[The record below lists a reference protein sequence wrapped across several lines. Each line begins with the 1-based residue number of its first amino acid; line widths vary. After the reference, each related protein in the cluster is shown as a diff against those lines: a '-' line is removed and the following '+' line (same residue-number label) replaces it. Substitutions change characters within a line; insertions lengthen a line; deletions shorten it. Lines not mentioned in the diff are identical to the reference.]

1 MCVPVDMMAWAID
14 NPAPATIILISGD
27 RDFVYA
33 VSILSL
39 RQYRIVLLAPR
50 SAHGGLKGQAD
61 VVYNWPEDFL
71 PELPAVALSE
81 ATPPPPSGRERK
93 LSRATPLALREYS
106 NHQLVPQSAIATPK
120 ELSPVRTVTPG
131 LADDVNHAPASPTDG
146 EMNVDLEY
154 PSEHNQIVGP
164 TARSAHPGNTPVSTD
179 IVRRVANALSD
190 HCASLTPFLSSL

>member
-1 MCVPVDMMAWAID
+1 MAWAID

-81 ATPPPPSGRERK
+81 ATPPPPSGRERR
-93 LSRATPLALREYS
+93 LSRAIPLALREYP
-106 NHQLVPQSAIATPK
+106 NHQLVPQSAIATPQ
-120 ELSPVRTVTPG
+120 ELPPVRTVTPG
-131 LADDVNHAPASPTDG
+131 SANNLNHAPASPTDG

-154 PSEHNQIVGP
+154 PSENNAVVGP
-164 TARSAHPGNTPVSTD
+164 PARGAHLGTTPDIAPVSTN
-179 IVRRVANALSD
+179 IVRRVAIALSD
-190 HCASLTPFLSSL
+190 RRAYLTPFSCAL